1 MITFRELLA
10 STLRKNRPKLSP
22 SSVKTYT
29 SILLNLHKNLNGSN
43 ENVEWFRSN
52 SPPILQHLE
61 NKNKSTEK
69 STLSALYVLTQNPVY
84 QKRMNQLSKSMHEE
98 NKLQKKSEKQQEN
111 WMSVKEIQSKY
122 DELYNKVQ
130 QIFKKKAIADIGV
143 IMDYLLVA
151 FLSGHLFPPRRN
163 LDYAL
168 LKWKDYDKNVDNY
181 YCRGKLYFNKYKT
194 SDTYGLAV
202 LKVPKELDTIL
213 KKWLKMNPSPYVL
226 ISSNEK
232 PLSSSQITRMLNKIF
247 GKEVSVN
254 MLRHIYLT
262 NFYQDMPKLS
272 NMETLAATMGHNVQT
287 ALEHY
292 VKKD

>member
-98 NKLQKKSEKQQEN
+98 NKLQKKSGKQQEN

-122 DELYNKVQ
+122 DELHNKVQ

>member
-1 MITFRELLA
+1 M
-10 STLRKNRPKLSP
+10 
-22 SSVKTYT
+22 
-29 SILLNLHKNLNGSN
+29 
-43 ENVEWFRSN
+43 EWFRSN

-122 DELYNKVQ
+122 DELHNKVQ

>member
-52 SPPILQHLE
+52 IPPILQHLE

-84 QKRMNQLSKSMHEE
+84 KKRMNQLSKSMHEE

-122 DELYNKVQ
+122 DELHNKVQ

>member
-43 ENVEWFRSN
+43 ENVDWFRSN

-122 DELYNKVQ
+122 DELHNKVQ

-168 LKWKDYDKNVDNY
+168 LKWKDYDINVDNY

-213 KKWLKMNPSPYVL
+213 KKWLKMNPSQYVL
-226 ISSNEK
+226 ISSNDK